1 MRLPALILL
10 VALPFAATAQQV
22 LCALGSG
29 LAGYRSSSDE
39 RPTGDA
45 MELIGR
51 TFTAAR
57 AVCGGNCPETVLFR
71 NTTAAN
77 LMLIIAGGR
86 GKVVY
91 SPPVFEGIYAQ
102 YGDPGII
109 ALLAHVLGHEL
120 DDAMGAAWIEK
131 SWTPELR
138 ADAWAG
144 CILAKVPIAGTELT
158 AALRAMADYPSPM
171 HPAWNVRLPAIR
183 TGYTHCGNQ

>member
-1 MRLPALILL
+1 LLIT
-10 VALPFAATAQQV
+10 LPFTACAQQV

-51 TFTAAR
+51 AFTAAR
-57 AVCGGNCPETVLFR
+57 AVCGANCPETVLFR

-86 GKVVY
+86 GKIVY
-91 SPPVFEGIYAQ
+91 SPLVFDGVYGR
-102 YGDPGII
+102 YGDPGIL
-109 ALLAHVLGHEL
+109 ALLAHALGHEL
-120 DDAMGAAWIEK
+120 DDAMGAAWVEK
-131 SWTPELR
+131 TWTPEMR

-144 CILAKVPIAGTELT
+144 CILAKADIGGADFT
-158 AALRAMADYPSPM
+158 AAMAAMADYPSPM
-171 HPAWNVRLPAIR
+171 HPAWSVRLPVIR
-183 TGYTHCGNQ
+183 TGYTHC